1 MSARRGARRAS
12 SQYWAMMWRTRS
24 LAWRRRRSSARE
36 GGLPALG
43 VTVFGAAAPVP
54 LFGGVLP
61 VAAGA
66 ASVAGRRCGRRRRWL
81 GRSRVGVRLRCGRNR
96 PAGWRSWRR
105 HSMGKLSV
113 WTRGPRAGVECSGKR
128 GRPGGRC
135 AGSDC
140 RRRCGVRTDG
150 WRGRAGCGR
159 ELLTLRIRHLCKRG
173 AYRGSKPKPSDPQ
186 SDALPLSY
194 RRHNPFKSAGPM
206 PASQHRWMGTVT
218 PEKAGGQGFEPRL
231 TDPKSVVLPLDDPPS
246 LVRIRS
252 LETGFRNPRLT
263 GTSRNLPSGAEAQT

>member
-1 MSARRGARRAS
+1 M
-12 SQYWAMMWRTRS
+12 RS
-24 LAWRRRRSSARE
+24 
-36 GGLPALG
+36 
-43 VTVFGAAAPVP
+43 
-54 LFGGVLP
+54 
-61 VAAGA
+61 
-66 ASVAGRRCGRRRRWL
+66 
-81 GRSRVGVRLRCGRNR
+81 NR
-96 PAGWRSWRR
+96 PAGWWSWRR

-113 WTRGPRAGVECSGKR
+113 WTRGPRAGVECSDKR

-140 RRRCGVRTDG
+140 RRRCGGRTGG

-159 ELLTLRIRHLCKRG
+159 ELQTLRIRHLCKRG
-173 AYRGSKPKPSDPQ
+173 AYRGSNPKPSDPQ

-246 LVRIRS
+246 LVESGHWKPVSGTADLPQQAGTLLQVPR
-252 LETGFRNPRLT
+252 PRLEL
-263 GTSRNLPSGAEAQT
+263 GTHGFSVHCSTN